1 MREWLRVRKVIVRKS
16 INWTLGLLNCEY
28 LHLEPRVRAY
38 ECESRYS
45 IAPQEKSGG
54 GNVRL
59 MAMSNRAAPM
69 MMMDAAPE
77 IGMNFSE
84 KRKPVE
90 IRTKF
95 PETWLFDNLEF
106 DSG

>member
-1 MREWLRVRKVIVRKS
+1 M
-16 INWTLGLLNCEY
+16 
-28 LHLEPRVRAY
+28 
-38 ECESRYS
+38 
-45 IAPQEKSGG
+45 
-54 GNVRL
+54 
-59 MAMSNRAAPM
+59 MAMANRAAPM

-77 IGMNFSE
+77 MGMAFNE
-84 KRKPVE
+84 EQRKPVE